1 MELRESRKKVN
12 SWLKNFLSSQEIERE
27 EVEEVFD
34 EIPDFLLRGG
44 KRVRPA
50 LFFEGYKI
58 GDGER
63 LEECGKASISIELC
77 HSFFLMHDDIMDRD
91 KLRRGGKTLHKAYE
105 EKFDAWTSISLAIN
119 TGDYTNALSFRPIL
133 DTDFPTDKKLKVIE
147 EFVEIR
153 KDVFEGQCLD
163 LILHETPLSDVGVK
177 DVLDLHRLKTADYTI
192 SRPLKMGFYLS
203 PKSEESDSEKTVEKL
218 ETYGRKIGTA
228 FQIKD
233 DLLGLFGEEEE
244 TGKPV
249 TSDIEEGK
257 RTLPLVIAHRRGTE
271 SQKEKM
277 ESIVGK
283 KLSKNEF
290 KTIREIV
297 KETGAKRKS
306 EEMAEEMVE
315 EGKRA
320 VEGIESDFLVDL
332 ADFIIER
339 SY

>member
-1 MELRESRKKVN
+1 M
-12 SWLKNFLSSQEIERE
+12 
-27 EVEEVFD
+27 
-34 EIPDFLLRGG
+34 
-44 KRVRPA
+44 
-50 LFFEGYKI
+50 
-58 GDGER
+58 
-63 LEECGKASISIELC
+63 
-77 HSFFLMHDDIMDRD
+77 
-91 KLRRGGKTLHKAYE
+91 HKAYE